1 MPANFKKFDV
11 KHGLSV
17 NGLEFVD
24 ANRNVTLNNLT
35 VQGTS
40 TVVDTRT
47 VSTTDPIISLGAS
60 GSTRTISSVTV
71 ASPGRLFFNAD
82 DFADTAI
89 GDSFEYNST
98 GTDAYYTTDATT
110 ITVTVK
116 LD

>member
-40 TVVDTRT
+40 TVVDT
-47 VSTTDPIISLGAS
+47 
-60 GSTRTISSVTV
+60 
-71 ASPGRLFFNAD
+71 
-82 DFADTAI
+82 
-89 GDSFEYNST
+89 
-98 GTDAYYTTDATT
+98 
-110 ITVTVK
+110 
-116 LD
+116 